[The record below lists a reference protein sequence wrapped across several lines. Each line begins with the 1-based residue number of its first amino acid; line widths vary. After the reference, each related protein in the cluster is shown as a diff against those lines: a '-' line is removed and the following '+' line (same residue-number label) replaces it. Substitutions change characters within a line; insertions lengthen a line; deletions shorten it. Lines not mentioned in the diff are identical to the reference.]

1 MHEGRVLKHVVIVKD
16 EVKQNITEFCLL
28 KERPGYTVLN
38 GFFSLTLILHC
49 LLSLSLLSNILIYIN
64 NLYMV
69 VMKLRCMTILFNNK

>member
-38 GFFSLTLILHC
+38 GFFFLNFNPSLFI
-49 LLSLSLLSNILIYIN
+49 IIEFVVQYIDIYQ
-64 NLYMV
+64 
-69 VMKLRCMTILFNNK
+69 